1 MTEDAAPAGAP
12 TRAPGSVFRR
22 RPPGSIPWDEIRAA
36 YEGSDVA
43 LHLVASA
50 YGIGVTD
57 IYPRADREGWQL
69 RRRRWAL
76 ERKARRT
83 AAGDT
88 PARIDRSD
96 LVERMFRAVE
106 RQIEDIELRSAERDG
121 EPDERDARTLG
132 ALARTL
138 ELLIGMETA
147 EAAKQ
152 TEGRRDIDDLR
163 RDLARRI
170 EGLRGG

>member
-1 MTEDAAPAGAP
+1 MTEHAAPPGASARP
-12 TRAPGSVFRR
+12 RR
-22 RPPGSIPWDEIRAA
+22 RAPGSIPWSEIRAA
-36 YEGSDVA
+36 YEGSDVP

-57 IYPRADREGWQL
+57 IYPRAERDGWVL

-76 ERKARRT
+76 ERKARRST
-83 AAGDT
+83 SAT

-96 LVERMFRAVE
+96 LVERMFKAVE
-106 RQIEDIELRSAERDG
+106 RQIEDIELRAADQDG

-147 EAAKQ
+147 EAAAKQ
-152 TEGRRDIDDLR
+152 NEGRGDIDQLR
-163 RDLARRI
+163 RELARRI

>member
-12 TRAPGSVFRR
+12 TRAPAPPHRR
-22 RPPGSIPWDEIRAA
+22 APGSIPWGEIRAA
-36 YEGSDVA
+36 YEGSDVP

-57 IYPRADREGWQL
+57 IYPRAERDGWQL

-76 ERKARRT
+76 ERKARRA
-83 AAGDT
+83 AAGAA

-138 ELLIGMETA
+138 ELLIGMENA

-170 EGLRGG
+170 EGLRGP